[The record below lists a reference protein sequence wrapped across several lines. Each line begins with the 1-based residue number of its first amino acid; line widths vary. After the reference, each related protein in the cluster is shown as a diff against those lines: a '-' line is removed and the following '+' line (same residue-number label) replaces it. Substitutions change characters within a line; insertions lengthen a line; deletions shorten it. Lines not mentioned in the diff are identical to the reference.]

1 MDIYFENL
9 IIIKLYIL
17 YVFNIYDGENF
28 RPLLE
33 RDN

>member
-9 IIIKLYIL
+9 IIKLYIL
-17 YVFNIYDGENF
+17 YVFNIYDEENF

>member
-17 YVFNIYDGENF
+17 YVFNIYDEENF